1 MFSTLWIPISNP
13 YTMYL
18 YNLLIYR
25 RNRQREIHQERMKL
39 EFKYMSLL
47 YPLHHFVCL
56 TIKRV
61 LIMNFRFLNSLHSY
75 LRCDRLCLILM
86 YLHCHVPFDLH
97 VDMNINLNVH

>member
-18 YNLLIYR
+18 QSLNLQKKQA
-25 RNRQREIHQERMKL
+25 QRKSPRKDEAWIQTHVFAL
-39 EFKYMSLL
+39 STTSL
-47 YPLHHFVCL
+47 CL
-56 TIKRV
+56 PHNKNKV

-75 LRCDRLCLILM
+75 LRCDQLCLILIS
-86 YLHCHVPFDLH
+86 LHCHVPFDLH